1 MLEHGVA
8 VQPCH
13 VEIRQSDGRKILS
26 NLVEDWQSHG
36 ATRDQ
41 VLRAFANSGANAYL
55 IACGPSGIVVA
66 DLDVKNGVDGI
77 ASWEGRPAGGVVVKT
92 VSGGRHHYYRN
103 DTGVGCPGSGLAGVD
118 IKGIGGGVFG
128 PGSLDGA
135 YSVESWLPLT
145 DWSGV
150 GLELAAKRE
159 RKPLTYEP
167 GWRPRDIFCDWSPS
181 EAQRVLTDSLAE
193 ITDHIKTRGW
203 NDSGFRKLLLRK
215 TRFFGGF
222 VGTGYL
228 DESDAYN
235 QLVDAIRTT
244 GHEPDDDDVEII
256 ESGLEVGA
264 QDPVWVAT
272 KDPAPIDDLPKDPH
286 VRSEMSTDDFTSML
300 IDAADLDEMP
310 DPAPLIEHWLYQ
322 DTTARL
328 VGQPGSY
335 KSFVALDMA
344 CCVALGREWHGW
356 QTTQTVVLYVVGEG
370 LADYKRRVKAW
381 CAANNVNQE
390 ELRGKLM
397 LTRGTV
403 QIGSTDWAGLASW
416 VADAKSGFVVI
427 DTQAKATAGY
437 DENSNTDQAK
447 IFTYLDALR
456 QSCGGTLMLVHHTG
470 HENGD
475 AGERGRGAS
484 AWRASVDTEMMLT
497 KTGERTASLVCDR
510 QKIAESGHA
519 LAISMTRCVESL
531 VVEALAGPRPRSA
544 RSQWIADQI
553 KAGLRFGS
561 ANQLLK
567 AVRDAGH
574 RAGNS
579 DKVTIF
585 EEYHGAVAKIDEA
598 TQELAD
604 QGQSG
609 FWPSIAEEIGGDPFS

>member
-1 MLEHGVA
+1 VTPALAGALRMLEHGVA

-13 VEIRQSDGRKILS
+13 VEIRQSDGKKILS

-92 VSGGRHHYYRN
+92 VSSGRHYYYRN

-135 YSVESWLPLT
+135 YSVQSWLPLT
-145 DWSGV
+145 DWSSV

-181 EAQRVLTDSLAE
+181 EAQRVLADSLAE
-193 ITDHIKTRGW
+193 ITDHIKTKGW

-228 DESDAYN
+228 DESDAYG
-235 QLVDAIRTT
+235 QLADAIRAT
-244 GHEPDDDDVEII
+244 GHEPNDDDIKII

-272 KDPAPIDDLPKDPH
+272 KDPAPVDDFPKDPR
-286 VRSEMSTDDFTSML
+286 VSSEMSVEGFAAML
-300 IDAADLDEMP
+300 IDAADLDSLA
-310 DPAPLIEHWLYQ
+310 DPEPLIASWLYR
-322 DTTARL
+322 DSTARL

-335 KSFVALDMA
+335 KSFIALDMA
-344 CCVALGREWHGW
+344 CCVALGRDWHGHAVK
-356 QTTQTVVLYVVGEG
+356 QTAVLYVVGEG
-370 LADYKRRVKAW
+370 LSGYKRRIAAW
-381 CAANNVNQE
+381 CEANGVERE
-390 ELRGKLM
+390 ELRGKLL
-397 LTRGTV
+397 LTRGSV
-403 QIGSTDWAGLASW
+403 QIGSPQWTALGAW
-416 VADAKSGFVVI
+416 VLEYGVGFLI
-427 DTQAKATAGY
+427 GDTQAKMSVGSKESDNDAQGVVFA
-437 DENSNTDQAK
+437 SLDQ
-447 IFTYLDALR
+447 LR
-456 QSCGGTLMLVHHTG
+456 QETSGTLLLLHHTG
-470 HENGD
+470 HPNGD

-484 AWRASVDTEMMLT
+484 SWRAAVDTELLLT
-497 KTGERTASLVCDR
+497 KTGDYVAVLRNDR
-510 QKIAESGHA
+510 QKEAECGA
-519 LAISMTRCVESL
+519 EVTVRMKPVGDSL
-531 VVEALAGPRPRSA
+531 VPALDESQRPMSA
-544 RSQWIADQI
+544 RSQWLCDQV
-553 KAGLRFGS
+553 KAGIKLTSGTKILEAARAAGYTV
-561 ANQLLK
+561 ANHDKGTIFDEYQQFVMK
-567 AVRDAGH
+567 FQSPTATAPQQDAG
-574 RAGNS
+574 
-579 DKVTIF
+579 
-585 EEYHGAVAKIDEA
+585 
-598 TQELAD
+598 
-604 QGQSG
+604 
-609 FWPSIAEEIGGDPFS
+609 PFG

>member
-13 VEIRQSDGRKILS
+13 VEIRQSDSRKILS

-77 ASWEGRPAGGVVVKT
+77 TSWTGRPGGGVVVKT

-103 DTGVGCPGSGLAGVD
+103 DAGVGCPGSGLPGVD

-135 YSVESWLPLT
+135 YSIESWLPLT

-167 GWRPRDIFCDWSPS
+167 GWRPGNIFCDWTPS
-181 EAQRVLTDSLAE
+181 QAQRVLADSLAE
-193 ITDHIKTRGW
+193 ITDHIRTKGW
-203 NDSGFRKLLLRK
+203 ADSGFRKLLLRK

-228 DESDAYN
+228 DETDAYD
-235 QLVDAIRTT
+235 QLANAIRAT
-244 GHEPDDDDVEII
+244 GHEPDDDDIEII

-272 KDPAPIDDLPKDPH
+272 EEDPALVDDLPKGLP
-286 VRSEMSTDDFTSML
+286 SEMGTEGFASML

-344 CCVALGREWHGW
+344 CCVALGCEWHGW
-356 QTTQTVVLYVVGEG
+356 STTQTVVLYVVGEG

-381 CAANNVNQE
+381 CAANNVSQE

-403 QIGSTDWAGLASW
+403 QIGSTDWTGLASW
-416 VADAKSGFVVI
+416 VADSKSGFVVI

-456 QSCGGTLMLVHHTG
+456 QTCGGTVLLLHHTG
-470 HENGD
+470 HANGD

-484 AWRASVDTEMMLT
+484 AWRASVDTELLLT
-497 KTGERTASLVCDR
+497 KTGERSAALVCDR
-510 QKIAESGHA
+510 QKTVESGHHVGVTMVSA
-519 LAISMTRCVESL
+519 GESL
-531 VVEALAGPRPRSA
+531 AVEISTAGAPRSA
-544 RSQWIADQI
+544 RSQWLAEQVT
-553 KAGLRFGS
+553 AGARFPS
-561 ANQLLK
+561 ANAIFK
-567 AVRDAGH
+567 AARDAGH
-574 RAGNS
+574 KIGNG
-579 DKVTIF
+579 DKAMIF
-585 EEYHGAVAKIDEA
+585 DEYHKIVVRHEA
-598 TQELAD
+598 IVPPALSEENSA
-604 QGQSG
+604 SG
-609 FWPSIAEEIGGDPFS
+609 NPFS